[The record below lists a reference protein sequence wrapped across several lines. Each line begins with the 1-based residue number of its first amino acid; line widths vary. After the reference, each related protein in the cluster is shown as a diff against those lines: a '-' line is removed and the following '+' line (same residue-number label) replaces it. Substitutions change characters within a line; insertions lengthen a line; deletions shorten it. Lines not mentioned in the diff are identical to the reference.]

1 MPRTGSAWRWS
12 SPASGI
18 SVIKGMSASAPS
30 LGFRD
35 VLQSPSV
42 RRLWAAQI
50 VSIFGDFLAIFAVY
64 SVVTFKLHGTATDVS
79 LILVS
84 YLLPLAIISPIAGVF
99 VDRWDVK
106 RTMITSDLIRGVL
119 ALMLPFVTN
128 LNGIYLIFL
137 ALSAVSSFF
146 MPAQSIT
153 IRTIVPQAGLMSAN
167 ALMAQAVQVM
177 QILSPFLAG
186 AMVAF
191 LGANWCFWFDAFSF
205 VFSAG
210 MVFTIVIDHK
220 PTPGQNNVRSIVSSM
235 MEGMK
240 FILTHGAVSF
250 VIISMT
256 AGMFAIRCFG
266 ALIAVYV
273 RDVLASS
280 SLLFGALSSL
290 VGVGMITGT
299 QLINK
304 FGRERSKN
312 HTVVVGLLGIGLA
325 ILEVAA
331 FTNIAATVVGMLC
344 VGFCVAFIMIP
355 AQTLLQQETPK
366 AMLGRVSSSMMSVL
380 SLAQVLAMIVA
391 GPVAQTIG
399 IRNLYFASGVLLLLI
414 GGTGYLQLRKP
425 HMASAA

>member
-1 MPRTGSAWRWS
+1 MST
-12 SPASGI
+12 PATT
-18 SVIKGMSASAPS
+18 
-30 LGFRD
+30 LGFRE

-84 YLLPLAIISPIAGVF
+84 YLLPLGIIGPIAGVF

-106 RTMITSDLIRGVL
+106 RTMITSDLIRAALVL
-119 ALMLPFVTN
+119 TLPFMTN

-153 IRTIVPQAGLMSAN
+153 VRTIVPPAGLLSAN

-177 QILSPFLAG
+177 QIVSPFMAG
-186 AMVAF
+186 ALVAF
-191 LGANWCFWFDAFSF
+191 VGANSCFWLDAFSF

-210 MVFTIVIDHK
+210 MVFTIIIDHQ
-220 PTPGQNNVRSIVSSM
+220 PTPGQNNVRSIVNSM

-240 FILTHGAVSF
+240 FILTHSAVSF

-280 SLLFGALSSL
+280 SMLFGALSSL
-290 VGVGMITGT
+290 VGVGMIAGT

-331 FTNIAATVVGMLC
+331 FTNIPATVVGMLG

-366 AMLGRVSSSMMSVL
+366 TMLGRVSSSMMSVL
-380 SLAQVLAMIVA
+380 AIAQVLAMLVA
-391 GPVAQTIG
+391 GPVAQNIG

-425 HMASAA
+425 VANAV

>member
-1 MPRTGSAWRWS
+1 MAA
-12 SPASGI
+12 PAS
-18 SVIKGMSASAPS
+18 S
-30 LGFRD
+30 LGFKE
-35 VLQSPSV
+35 VLQLPSV

-64 SVVTFKLHGTATDVS
+64 SVVTFKLHGTATNVS
-79 LILVS
+79 LILVA
-84 YLLPLAIISPIAGVF
+84 YLLPLAIVGPIAGVF
-99 VDRWDVK
+99 VDRWDLK
-106 RTMITSDLIRGVL
+106 RTMITSDLIRAALVL
-119 ALMLPFVTN
+119 LLPFMTN
-128 LNGIYLIFL
+128 LFGIYSVFL
-137 ALSAVSSFF
+137 ALSTVSSFF

-153 IRTIVPQAGLMSAN
+153 VRTIVPQAGLLSAN

-177 QILSPFLAG
+177 QIVSPFIAG
-186 AMVAF
+186 ALVAF
-191 LGANWCFWFDAFSF
+191 IGANSCFWIDAFSF
-205 VFSAG
+205 VFSAV

-220 PTPGQNNVRSIVSSM
+220 PTPGQNDVRSIVNSM
-235 MEGMK
+235 SEGMK

-273 RDVLASS
+273 RDVLAST

-290 VGVGMITGT
+290 VGVGMIAGT

-331 FTNIAATVVGMLC
+331 FTNITATVIGMLS

-380 SLAQVLAMIVA
+380 SIAQVLAMLVA
-391 GPVAQTIG
+391 GPVAQSIG
-399 IRNLYFASGVLLLLI
+399 IRNLYFASGLLLLLI
-414 GGTGYLQLRKP
+414 GGAGYLQLRKP
-425 HMASAA
+425 HMAAAA